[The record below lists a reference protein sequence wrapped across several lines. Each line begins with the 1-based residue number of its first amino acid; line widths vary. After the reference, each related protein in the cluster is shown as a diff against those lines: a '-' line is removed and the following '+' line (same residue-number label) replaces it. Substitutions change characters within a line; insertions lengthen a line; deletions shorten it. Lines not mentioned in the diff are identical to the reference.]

1 MTWATEQRE
10 HWIKKY
16 FPYTGD
22 SRDLSDTRSY
32 INTQDQLKKE
42 YAGRV
47 LLELLQNV
55 DDAANKAALNK
66 VIRTEWVTE
75 FVLDKDSL
83 KVMNHGTTFTGDTLM
98 RLCNGA
104 DSDKAEDEETT
115 GAKGIGFLGVLNWSD
130 DIRIYSGDFAVS
142 FSKFGVHK
150 VLDTLNK
157 NNNVIFKT
165 LTDTNPHILEL
176 ISPLSVPFDV
186 DTDKIPPQWSNKKY
200 NKTYDTCI
208 ELRLTPDKIQ
218 KVKNAFKTF
227 ETDEIYSMLFM
238 RRINKVILTDN
249 TGDMSHTIV
258 ISTTENNNIKTITI
272 EKTNGDTTHDKFYFF
287 KYNKYNSI
295 AVPCNWDKNKTFYDT
310 PCICLPADKYNLD
323 RLRRFFISLLWRSS
337 ICSRPISLGKYQD
350 IALKILKN
358 EIPDNTDLFLPL
370 IYRRVGRGHVN
381 NMTGIFG
388 AKYLGK
394 RTFIF
399 RFPGYEVMI
408 IINTLHSS
416 SPQMMDIHRQQ
427 FSNKE
432 ALIFDI
438 DYNTPLD
445 YLLVS
450 NLFKCRDNTPGLKRP
465 PDYVPGQI
473 PLPRRTF
480 VLGNGMQNNLH
491 IKSPYII
498 LPKYDT

>member
-1 MTWATEQRE
+1 MTVGVCKFCGQEKELIASHIVPKVLYQLEKYGSVVDVDVKNTR
-10 HWIKKY
+10 IKKDPKHQNGVKEALLCKECDTELGY
-16 FPYTGD
+16 FDGY
-22 SRDLSDTRSY
+22 
-32 INTQDQLKKE
+32 
-42 YAGRV
+42 V
-47 LLELLQNV
+47 
-55 DDAANKAALNK
+55 NK
-66 VIRTEWVTE
+66 V
-75 FVLDKDSL
+75 
-83 KVMNHGTTFTGDTLM
+83 
-98 RLCNGA
+98 
-104 DSDKAEDEETT
+104 
-115 GAKGIGFLGVLNWSD
+115 LN
-130 DIRIYSGDFAVS
+130 I
-142 FSKFGVHK
+142 
-150 VLDTLNK
+150 
-157 NNNVIFKT
+157 
-165 LTDTNPHILEL
+165 E
-176 ISPLSVPFDV
+176 VP
-186 DTDKIPPQWSNKKY
+186 KI
-200 NKTYDTCI
+200 
-208 ELRLTPDKIQ
+208 
-218 KVKNAFKTF
+218 
-227 ETDEIYSMLFM
+227 
-238 RRINKVILTDN
+238 
-249 TGDMSHTIV
+249 
-258 ISTTENNNIKTITI
+258 
-272 EKTNGDTTHDKFYFF
+272 
-287 KYNKYNSI
+287 
-295 AVPCNWDKNKTFYDT
+295 DKNKTFYDT

-388 AKYLGK
+388 TKYLGK
-394 RTFIF
+394 RAFIF

-416 SPQMMDIHRQQ
+416 SPQTMEIHRQQ
-427 FSNKE
+427 FSTKE

-465 PDYVPGQI
+465 PDYVPGQM

-480 VLGNGMQNNLH
+480 VLGGGLQNNLH